1 MEIVFDPE
9 KSAQN
14 ERERGLPFE
23 RVAELDWSKAH
34 TVLDNRHDYGEQRMI
49 AVAPLNGRLQSVSLR
64 STRPRAPHY
73 QFPQSKQARGSA
85 LMPKSARP
93 SFTDETG
100 EVRELIAD
108 DFKQM
113 RPIAEVDPGM
123 VEAIDTWRHRLKGR
137 PKVKAPK
144 VHIGFRLAADVVD
157 GIKGTGKGYNA
168 LG

>member
-1 MEIVFDPE
+1 
-9 KSAQN
+9 
-14 ERERGLPFE
+14 
-23 RVAELDWSKAH
+23 
-34 TVLDNRHDYGEQRMI
+34 
-49 AVAPLNGRLQSVSLR
+49 
-64 STRPRAPHY
+64 
-73 QFPQSKQARGSA
+73 
-85 LMPKSARP
+85 MPKSARP

-168 LG
+168 RVETVLREALARGALDASRLRDTP

>member
-1 MEIVFDPE
+1 
-9 KSAQN
+9 
-14 ERERGLPFE
+14 
-23 RVAELDWSKAH
+23 
-34 TVLDNRHDYGEQRMI
+34 
-49 AVAPLNGRLQSVSLR
+49 
-64 STRPRAPHY
+64 
-73 QFPQSKQARGSA
+73 
-85 LMPKSARP
+85 MPKSARP

-168 LG
+168 LGWRSAPREALARGALDASRLRDTP